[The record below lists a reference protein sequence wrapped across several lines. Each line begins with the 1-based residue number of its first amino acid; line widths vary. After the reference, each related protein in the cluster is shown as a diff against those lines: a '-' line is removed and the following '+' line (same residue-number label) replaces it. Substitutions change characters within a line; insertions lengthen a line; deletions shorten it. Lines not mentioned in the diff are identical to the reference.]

1 MHRRERDTAPPADD
15 VADFFASA
23 APSGSDRDDGYGPW
37 FDASFPG
44 ECAGCWDAVD
54 PGDRIRTD
62 GEGGYLC
69 EDCGD
74 E

>member
-1 MHRRERDTAPPADD
+1 MNRRERDTAPPADD

-44 ECAGCWDAVD
+44 
-54 PGDRIRTD
+54 DRIRAD
-62 GEGGYLC
+62 GTGGYLC